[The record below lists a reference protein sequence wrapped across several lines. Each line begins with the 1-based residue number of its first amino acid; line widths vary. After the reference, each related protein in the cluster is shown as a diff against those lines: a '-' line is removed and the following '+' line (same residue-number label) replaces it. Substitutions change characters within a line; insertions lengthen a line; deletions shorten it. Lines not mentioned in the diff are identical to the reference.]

1 MKGRNSQVAR
11 IVRIIMWL
19 ENSKFGL
26 TTKEIHERLKEFSI
40 EASLRTIYRDIEAIQ
55 QSGVPLAEDDVIDL
69 NQTTRWFLKKED
81 YLKKSSRLTD
91 REYLAL
97 LFARYSL
104 LPSIQKDLQT
114 VYENTLNFAEIQLTL
129 KEKNHL
135 NEIKSVVVFDPDF
148 VPDFYM
154 NLQFIEEMILACLE
168 EIEVNI
174 GGRFFMPHKILFQ
187 NKKISILD
195 QNKKLHVI
203 NALSKNQV

>member
-11 IVRIIMWL
+11 IVKIIIWL

-55 QSGVPLAEDDVIDL
+55 QSGFPLVEEIATDL
-69 NQTTRWFLKKED
+69 NQTKRWFLKKDD
-81 YLKKSSRLTD
+81 YLKSSSRLTD

-104 LPSIQKDLQT
+104 LPSIQKDLQA
-114 VYENTLNFAEIQLTL
+114 VYENTLNFAEMQMTL

-148 VPDFYM
+148 VPDFYI
-154 NLQFIEEMILACLE
+154 NLQCIEEIILACLE
-168 EIEVNI
+168 EIEVNVN
-174 GGRFFMPHKILFQ
+174 GHFFVPHKILFQ
-187 NKKISILD
+187 KKSIIIQD
-195 QNKKLHVI
+195 IRKEKYRF
-203 NALSKNQV
+203 